1 MVGDGREG
9 DTEQL
14 ARAQATLELRLLRR
28 LLEGGF
34 LDGDDGHCTACPDMI
49 AAISPSHCFTRRRWA
64 RVSRRPV

>member
-1 MVGDGREG
+1 MAGDGREG

-34 LDGDDGHCTACPDMI
+34 LDGDDGHCTACPDMS
-49 AAISPSHCFTRRRWA
+49 AAISPSQSFHEKAWA
-64 RVSRRPV
+64 ECPSRPV